1 MTFISFVTFDAGAS
15 GFSNS
20 SFVSPTSLQ
29 LKFTLII
36 YYLCINILHMRCY
49 DIESSFFNLIYLEQ
63 KVKDSD
69 SERTIM

>member
-1 MTFISFVTFDAGAS
+1 MTFISFVTFGAS

-36 YYLCINILHMRCY
+36 YYLCINILHIRCY
-49 DIESSFFNLIYLEQ
+49 DIESSFLI
-63 KVKDSD
+63 
-69 SERTIM
+69 